1 MSQMERYAQIE
12 DKKQELS
19 NSRALER
26 ERREDISKRNNAA
39 DIEDNMPQE
48 VQDVSE
54 PVPEREY
61 KKIVDTA
68 STEEIQLFAY
78 AMSLGSALA
87 DKKIIKDPKDIIR
100 PDDFAGDTIKELV
113 RIFLNVFDGKN
124 ETLFAKMSDY
134 FSRLTINGMP
144 AEDVMLRAVETA
156 DKSANVE
163 IKRDMYLT
171 LLFKVRT
178 GIINREEEHLLSIRA
193 SCDAE
198 GKAKID
204 EALRRLADYKLQL
217 RERIGEL

>member
-1 MSQMERYAQIE
+1 MIKFQQAE
-12 DKKQELS
+12 DKKQEVV
-19 NSRALER
+19 NARALER

-54 PVPEREY
+54 PIPEREY

-134 FSRLTINGMP
+134 F
-144 AEDVMLRAVETA
+144 E
-156 DKSANVE
+156 
-163 IKRDMYLT
+163 
-171 LLFKVRT
+171 
-178 GIINREEEHLLSIRA
+178 SIRKCI
-193 SCDAE
+193 SWNH
-198 GKAKID
+198 
-204 EALRRLADYKLQL
+204 
-217 RERIGEL
+217 